1 MKFSKEVFTIKQIPK
16 VVWSSEDSFNLKPKP
31 LTFIFL
37 VFGLF
42 LFGLGE
48 SLLITSGAGVGPY
61 TVLAQGISNLTDWSI
76 GLSTFVISIFVL
88 VLWIPLKQKPG
99 MGTILNAFII
109 ALTIEFSVYYL
120 PYPESYPL
128 QVLQVVIGVLTIGL
142 GSGFY
147 LISNLGAGPRDGLM
161 IGLQRIS
168 NMPIYSI
175 RTTIEISVVII
186 GSLCLLNNID
196 KLLGEVVGLGTAIF
210 ALGIGPSVAL
220 GITLVG
226 KLSKQA

>member
-1 MKFSKEVFTIKQIPK
+1 MKLFSETFTIKKIPK

-31 LTFIFL
+31 LTFLFL

-61 TVLAQGISNLTDWSI
+61 TVLALGISNLTDWSI

-88 VLWIPLKQKPG
+88 LLWIPLKQKPG

-120 PYPESYPL
+120 PYPEYYPM

-161 IGLQRIS
+161 IGLQKIS
-168 NMPIYSI
+168 NLPIYSI
-175 RTTIEISVVII
+175 RTAIEISVVIL
-186 GSLCLLNNID
+186 GSICLLNNID
-196 KLLGEVVGLGTAIF
+196 KLLGEVIGLGTVIF

-220 GITLVG
+220 GINIVG
-226 KLSKQA
+226 KLSKPI

>member
-1 MKFSKEVFTIKQIPK
+1 MKFSKEVFTIKKIPK
-16 VVWSSEDSFNLKPKP
+16 VVWSSEDSFNLKPKL

-128 QVLQVVIGVLTIGL
+128 QLLQVVIGVLTIGL

-210 ALGIGPSVAL
+210 AFGAGPSVAL

-226 KLSKQA
+226 KLSKQD

>member
-1 MKFSKEVFTIKQIPK
+1 MKLFSLALSIKKIPK
-16 VVWSSEDSFNLKPKP
+16 VTWSSEDAFNLKPKP
-31 LTFIFL
+31 LTLIFL

-61 TVLAQGISNLTDWSI
+61 TVLAQGISNHTGWSI

-88 VLWIPLKQKPG
+88 LMWIPLKQKPG

-120 PYPESYPL
+120 PYPETYPM
-128 QVLQVVIGVLTIGL
+128 QVLQVVVGVLIIGI

-147 LISNLGAGPRDGLM
+147 LIANLGAGPRDGLM
-161 IGLQRIS
+161 IGLQKKT
-168 NMPIYSI
+168 NLPIYSI
-175 RTTIEISVVII
+175 RTIIEVSVVIV
-186 GSLCLLNNID
+186 GWLM
-196 KLLGEVVGLGTAIF
+196 GGVVGLGTAIF
-210 ALGIGPSVAL
+210 AFGIGPSVAL
-220 GITLVG
+220 GLSMVG
-226 KLSKQA
+226 KTSKTI

>member
-1 MKFSKEVFTIKQIPK
+1 MKFSKEVFTIKKIPK

-31 LTFIFL
+31 LTFVFL

-210 ALGIGPSVAL
+210 AFGAGPSVAL

>member
-1 MKFSKEVFTIKQIPK
+1 MKLISDTFTIKKIPK
-16 VVWSSEDSFNLKPKP
+16 VVWSSDDSFNLKPNP

-61 TVLAQGISNLTDWSI
+61 TVLAQGISNLTNWSL

-88 VLWIPLKQKPG
+88 MLWIPLKQKPG

-109 ALTIEFSVYYL
+109 ALTIEFSVYFL
-120 PYPESYPL
+120 PYPEYYPL
-128 QVLQVVIGVLTIGL
+128 RVLQVIIGVLTIGV

-147 LISNLGAGPRDGLM
+147 LICNLGAGPRDGLM
-161 IGLQRIS
+161 IGLQKVTNR
-168 NMPIYSI
+168 PIYSI
-175 RTTIEISVVII
+175 RTAIEVSVVVL
-186 GSLCLLNNID
+186 GSICLLNNLD
-196 KLLGEVVGLGTAIF
+196 KLLGEVVGLGTVIF

-220 GITLVG
+220 GITIVG
-226 KLSKQA
+226 KLSKQV

>member
-1 MKFSKEVFTIKQIPK
+1 MKFSKEVFTIKKIPQ
-16 VVWSSEDSFNLKPKP
+16 VSWSSKDSFNLKPKP
-31 LTFIFL
+31 ITFTFL

-61 TVLAQGISNLTDWSI
+61 TVLALGIQNLTGWSI
-76 GLSTFVISIFVL
+76 GFSTFVISIFVL
-88 VLWIPLKQKPG
+88 ILWIPLKQKPG

-120 PYPESYPL
+120 PYPEYYPL

-186 GSLCLLNNID
+186 GSLCLLNNVS
-196 KLLGEVVGLGTAIF
+196 KLLGEVLGLGTAIF
-210 ALGIGPSVAL
+210 ALGIGPAVAL

-226 KLSKQA
+226 KLSKQN

>member
-1 MKFSKEVFTIKQIPK
+1 MKLISETFTIKKIPK
-16 VVWSSEDSFNLKPKP
+16 VVWSSEDSFDLKPKP

-61 TVLAQGISNLTDWSI
+61 TVLAQGISNLTTWSL
-76 GLSTFVISIFVL
+76 GLSTFVISVFVL
-88 VLWIPLKQKPG
+88 MLWIPLKQKPG

-109 ALTIEFSVYYL
+109 ALTIEFSVFFL
-120 PYPESYPL
+120 PYPEYYPL
-128 QVLQVVIGVLTIGL
+128 KVLQVVIGVFTIGI

-147 LISNLGAGPRDGLM
+147 LICNLGAGPRDGLM
-161 IGLQRIS
+161 MGLQKVT

-175 RTTIEISVVII
+175 RTTIEISVVIL
-186 GSLCLLNNID
+186 GSIFLLNNLD
-196 KLLGEVVGLGTAIF
+196 KLLGEVVGLGTVIF

-220 GITLVG
+220 GITIVG
-226 KLSKQA
+226 RFSKKA

>member
-1 MKFSKEVFTIKQIPK
+1 MKLISDTFTIKKIPK
-16 VVWSSEDSFNLKPKP
+16 VVWSSDDSFNLKPKP

-61 TVLAQGISNLTDWSI
+61 TVLAQGISNLTNWSL

-88 VLWIPLKQKPG
+88 MLWIPLKQKPG

-109 ALTIEFSVYYL
+109 ALTIEFSVYFL
-120 PYPESYPL
+120 PYPEYYPL
-128 QVLQVVIGVLTIGL
+128 KVLQVIIGVFTIGV

-147 LISNLGAGPRDGLM
+147 LICNLGAGPRDGLM
-161 IGLQRIS
+161 IGLQKVTNR
-168 NMPIYSI
+168 PIYSI
-175 RTTIEISVVII
+175 RTAIEVSVVVL
-186 GSLCLLNNID
+186 GSICLLNNLD
-196 KLLGEVVGLGTAIF
+196 KLLGEVVGLGTVIF

-220 GITLVG
+220 GITIVG
-226 KLSKQA
+226 KLSKQV

>member
-1 MKFSKEVFTIKQIPK
+1 MKLFSLALSIKKIPK
-16 VVWSSEDSFNLKPKP
+16 VTWSSEDAFNLKPKP
-31 LTFIFL
+31 LTLIFL

-61 TVLAQGISNLTDWSI
+61 TVLAQGISNLTGWSI

-88 VLWIPLKQKPG
+88 LMWIPLKQKPG

-120 PYPESYPL
+120 PYPETYPM
-128 QVLQVVIGVLTIGL
+128 QILQVVVGVLIIGI

-147 LISNLGAGPRDGLM
+147 LIANLGAGPRDGLM
-161 IGLQRIS
+161 IGLQKKT
-168 NMPIYSI
+168 NLPIYSI
-175 RTTIEISVVII
+175 RTIIEVSVVIV
-186 GSLCLLNNID
+186 GWLM
-196 KLLGEVVGLGTAIF
+196 GGVVGLGTAIF
-210 ALGIGPSVAL
+210 AFGIGPSVAL
-220 GITLVG
+220 GLSMVG
-226 KLSKQA
+226 KASKKT

>member
-1 MKFSKEVFTIKQIPK
+1 MKFSKEVFTIKKIPK

-128 QVLQVVIGVLTIGL
+128 QLLQVVIGVLTIGL

-210 ALGIGPSVAL
+210 AFGAGPSVAL

-226 KLSKQA
+226 KLSKQD

>member
-1 MKFSKEVFTIKQIPK
+1 MKFSKEVFTIKKIPK

-31 LTFIFL
+31 LTFVFL

-128 QVLQVVIGVLTIGL
+128 QLLQVVIGVLTIGL

-210 ALGIGPSVAL
+210 AFGAGPSVAL

>member
-1 MKFSKEVFTIKQIPK
+1 MKLSKEVFTIKTIPK
-16 VVWSSEDSFNLKPKP
+16 VAWSSEDSYNLKPKP

-48 SLLITSGAGVGPY
+48 SLLITSGIGVGPY
-61 TVLAQGISNLTDWSI
+61 TVLAQGISNLTNWSI
-76 GLSTFVISIFVL
+76 GFSTFVISIFVL
-88 VLWIPLKQKPG
+88 IMWIPLKQKPG

-109 ALTIEFSVYYL
+109 ALTIEFSVKFL
-120 PYPESYPL
+120 PEPAAYPL
-128 QVLQVVIGVLTIGL
+128 QVLQVIIGIFIIGL

-161 IGLQRIS
+161 IGLQRITK
-168 NMPIYSI
+168 MPIFSI
-175 RTTIEISVVII
+175 RTTIEISVVVI
-186 GSLCLLNNID
+186 GSLCFLHNID
-196 KLLGEVVGLGTAIF
+196 KLLGEVVGLGTAMF

-226 KLSKQA
+226 KLSKQN

>member
-1 MKFSKEVFTIKQIPK
+1 MKLISETFTIKKIPK
-16 VVWSSEDSFNLKPKP
+16 VVWSSEDSFDLKPKP

-61 TVLAQGISNLTDWSI
+61 TVLAQGISNLTSWSL
-76 GLSTFVISIFVL
+76 GLSTFVISVFVL
-88 VLWIPLKQKPG
+88 LLWIPLKQKPG

-109 ALTIEFSVYYL
+109 ALTIEFSVYFL
-120 PYPESYPL
+120 PYPEYYPL
-128 QVLQVVIGVLTIGL
+128 KVLQVVIGVFTIGI

-147 LISNLGAGPRDGLM
+147 LICNLGAGPRDGLM
-161 IGLQRIS
+161 MGLQKVT

-175 RTTIEISVVII
+175 RTSIEISVVIL
-186 GSLCLLNNID
+186 GSICLLNNLD
-196 KLLGEVVGLGTAIF
+196 KLLGEVVGLGTVIF

-220 GITLVG
+220 GITIVG
-226 KLSKQA
+226 RFSKKA

>member
-1 MKFSKEVFTIKQIPK
+1 MKFSKEVFTIKKIPK

-31 LTFIFL
+31 LTFVFL

-128 QVLQVVIGVLTIGL
+128 QLLQVVIGVLTIGL

-210 ALGIGPSVAL
+210 AFGAGPSVAL

-226 KLSKQA
+226 KLSKQD

>member
-1 MKFSKEVFTIKQIPK
+1 MKFSKEVFTIKKIPK

-88 VLWIPLKQKPG
+88 LLWIPLKQKPG

-128 QVLQVVIGVLTIGL
+128 QLLQVVIGVLTIGL

-210 ALGIGPSVAL
+210 AFGAGPSVAL

-226 KLSKQA
+226 KLSKQD

>member
-1 MKFSKEVFTIKQIPK
+1 MKLFSLALSIKKIPK
-16 VVWSSEDSFNLKPKP
+16 VTWSSEDAFNLKPKP
-31 LTFIFL
+31 LTLILL

-61 TVLAQGISNLTDWSI
+61 TVLAQGISNLSGWSI

-88 VLWIPLKQKPG
+88 LMWIPLKQKPG

-120 PYPESYPL
+120 PYPETYPM
-128 QVLQVVIGVLTIGL
+128 QILQVVVGVLIIGI

-147 LISNLGAGPRDGLM
+147 LIANLGAGPRDGLM
-161 IGLQRIS
+161 IGLQKKT
-168 NMPIYSI
+168 NLPIYSI
-175 RTTIEISVVII
+175 RTIIEVSVVIV
-186 GSLCLLNNID
+186 GW
-196 KLLGEVVGLGTAIF
+196 LLGGVVGLGTAIF
-210 ALGIGPSVAL
+210 AFGIGPSVAL
-220 GITLVG
+220 GLSMVG
-226 KLSKQA
+226 KASKKT

>member
-1 MKFSKEVFTIKQIPK
+1 MCIR
-16 VVWSSEDSFNLKPKP
+16 DRP

-61 TVLAQGISNLTDWSI
+61 TVLAQGISNLTNWSL
-76 GLSTFVISIFVL
+76 GLSTFVISVFAL
-88 VLWIPLKQKPG
+88 MLWIPLKQKPG

-109 ALTIEFSVYYL
+109 ALTIEFSVYFL
-120 PYPESYPL
+120 PYPEYYPL
-128 QVLQVVIGVLTIGL
+128 KVLQVVIGVFTIGI

-147 LISNLGAGPRDGLM
+147 LICNLGAGPRDGLM
-161 IGLQRIS
+161 MGLQKVT

-175 RTTIEISVVII
+175 RTSIEISVVIL
-186 GSLCLLNNID
+186 GSICLLNNLD
-196 KLLGEVVGLGTAIF
+196 KLLGEVVGLGTVIF

-220 GITLVG
+220 GITIVG
-226 KLSKQA
+226 RFSKKA

>member
-1 MKFSKEVFTIKQIPK
+1 MKLFSETFTIKKIPK

-31 LTFIFL
+31 LTFLFL

-61 TVLAQGISNLTDWSI
+61 TVLAVGISNLTDWSI

-109 ALTIEFSVYYL
+109 ALSIEFSVYYL

-210 ALGIGPSVAL
+210 AFGAGPSVAL

>member
-1 MKFSKEVFTIKQIPK
+1 MKFSKEVFTIKKIPK

-88 VLWIPLKQKPG
+88 LLWIPLKQKPG

>member
-1 MKFSKEVFTIKQIPK
+1 MKFSKEVFTIKKIPK

-31 LTFIFL
+31 LTFVFL

-128 QVLQVVIGVLTIGL
+128 QLLQVVIGVLTIGL

-226 KLSKQA
+226 KLSKQD